1 MSRLFR
7 PKGSFTVPV
16 DASRL
21 TPELI
26 GPLTHDQVTQI
37 PVWYGNSQV
46 SCGDLFEIQEHP
58 QGLDELL
65 FEGDLRR
72 VDSIGA
78 NLTQGQIRVTGSV
91 GARLGAGMS
100 GGEITV
106 SEDAGNWVGA
116 GMSGGTIRVAGSV
129 GNYAGA
135 ACFDSRRGMSGGTIL
150 IQGDAGSA
158 VGQRMR
164 RGVIAVQGT
173 AGDGCGTGMIA
184 GTLCLLGGAGAH
196 LGSGMKRG
204 TILVGASD
212 GTPELLPPFAS
223 ACTSR
228 PVFLDLLLKEL
239 ELAGM
244 TIPDS
249 WRTGNFDCFRGD
261 ALELGLGEIFFP
273 AVSSSVAISLT

>member
-7 PKGSFTVPV
+7 PKDSFTVSV

-21 TPELI
+21 TPEFI
-26 GPLTHDQVTQI
+26 GPLTLDEVTQI
-37 PVWYGNSQV
+37 PVWYGRSQV
-46 SCGDLFEIQEHP
+46 SCGDLFEIQDHP
-58 QGLDELL
+58 EGLGELL

-78 NLTQGQIRVTGSV
+78 KLTQGRIRVTGSV
-91 GARLGAGMS
+91 GNRLGAGMS

-106 SEDAGNWVGA
+106 SGDAGDWVGA
-116 GMSGGTIRVAGSV
+116 GMSGGIIRVAGNV
-129 GNYAGA
+129 GDFVGA
-135 ACFDSRRGMSGGTIL
+135 ACFDARRGMSGGMIL
-150 IQGDAGSA
+150 IQGDAGHA

-173 AGDGCGTGMIA
+173 AGDGCGNGMIA

-204 TILVGASD
+204 TVLVGTWEK
-212 GTPELLPPFAS
+212 TPELLPPFAC
-223 ACTSR
+223 ACSSR

-239 ELAGM
+239 EQAGM
-244 TIPDS
+244 TIPHS

-261 ALELGLGEIFFP
+261 SLELGLGEIFFP
-273 AVSSSVAISLT
+273 AVS